1 MTSRFFLLLSLL
13 CISSAVLGGTPFS
26 QFADVGPVS
35 SWPHPTTVAFHN
47 NIDRLVNNRL
57 AESQLIRLRVRYIR
71 QAFDGSA
78 VGGGTDG
85 LSPQTAWKCRT
96 MADVRALLTA
106 QMLPDTTI
114 LFRNGDTFYS
124 VASNTL
130 QGIPRFQFGNY
141 TLSSYID
148 PSAPSLSKPRL
159 LGFYRLNPT
168 ELHYV
173 SPQTYYIKTP
183 CIVHWVRGRRLGTDA
198 AYGYRD
204 VPYNKQPDI
213 AFVGSFER
221 SWAIDTS
228 RHLYINIGTQS
239 DVDDTGTLEAQVST
253 GPGIMV
259 GDVDDVRIDN
269 LIVEGWGIDIPAAG
283 DGAIRA
289 DASGTNAL
297 TVTRCEWGWTA
308 YHGLLHGT
316 SSSGGILLVQDCSF
330 GYHVNRDS
338 ANGGGGDG
346 LVCFARG
353 GGNEMVIDN
362 CRSFGGGLSRI
373 GVSGASGSNL
383 GMPVYQHALAGL
395 NIALHVRRNCNFTPI
410 HPTRAHFADY
420 FAAGDAV
427 ATLSGNAA
435 ELPADPL
442 DVRHYRAFVINETA
456 QFEGTQFGGGW
467 RAVDINCKMR
477 CSIGGYSSGIYFFWG
492 GLRNAYGGMSI
503 NRDIEFAFDP
513 AFRAFYALS
522 QATIIHNH
530 AFIHARIRLT
540 GTNPLVPNDFF
551 LCEVDPAKL
560 ATSRLFGS
568 VISNE
573 THASGL
579 RWNYPNADSMLT
591 AGGMS
596 HCAFYNIPASTFNQ
610 SRSPVTLP
618 SPANYLR
625 TQPQTVPQALVG
637 RASTLPGGL
646 RLEYDTNMQPRPLHP
661 TLGPVEGVESDCP
674 ADFNNDSI
682 VDFFDYLDFTS
693 EWAVDSPTAD
703 VNADSIIDLFDYL
716 DFVADFSQGC

>member
-1 MTSRFFLLLSLL
+1 MTRRFFLLLNLL
-13 CISSAVLGGTPFS
+13 VTASVALAGTPFS
-26 QFADVGPVS
+26 QFSDVGPIS
-35 SWPHPTTVAFHN
+35 SWPHPTTVAFHD

-57 AESQLIRLRVRYIR
+57 AESQLIRARVRYIR
-71 QAFDGSA
+71 QSFDGSA
-78 VGGGTDG
+78 SGGGTNG
-85 LSPQTAWKCRT
+85 LSPQTAWRCRT

-106 QMLPDTTI
+106 EMLPNTTI
-114 LFRNGDTFYS
+114 LFRNGDSFYS
-124 VASNTL
+124 VASNTP
-130 QGIPRFQFGNY
+130 QGIPSFQFGNY

-148 PSAPSLSKPRL
+148 PSSPSLSKPRL
-159 LGFYRLNPT
+159 LGFFRLNPT

-173 SPQTYYIKTP
+173 SAQTYTIKAP
-183 CIVHWVRGRRLGTDA
+183 CVVHWVRGRRLGTDA
-198 AYGYRD
+198 ANGYRD
-204 VPYNKQPDI
+204 FPYDKLPEVSQ
-213 AFVGSFER
+213 VGSIQR
-221 SWAIDTS
+221 TWSIDAA
-228 RHLYINIGTQS
+228 RNLRINIGTAG
-239 DVDDTGTLEAQVST
+239 DIDDTGTLEAQVTT
-253 GPGIMV
+253 GPGIKV
-259 GDVDDVRIDN
+259 ADVDDVRIDN
-269 LIVEGWGIDIPAAG
+269 LIVEGWGMDIPAAG

-289 DASGTNAL
+289 DASGNNSF

-316 SSSGGILLVQDCSF
+316 SSSGGILLIKDCSF

-353 GGNEMVIDN
+353 GGNEMIVDN

-373 GVSGASGSNL
+373 GVSGAAGGNL

-410 HPTRAHFADY
+410 HPTRAHYADY
-420 FAAGDAV
+420 FAAGDAI
-427 ATLSGNAA
+427 ATLAGTAA

-467 RAVDINCKMR
+467 RAVDINCNMR
-477 CSIGGYSSGIYFFWG
+477 CSIGGYSAGIYFFWG

-522 QATIIHNH
+522 QATIVHNH

-540 GTNPLVPNDFF
+540 GASPLVPNDFF

-568 VISNE
+568 IISNE
-573 THASGL
+573 TPAGGL

-591 AGGMS
+591 PGGMS
-596 HCAFYNIPASTFNQ
+596 HCAFYNIPAASFSQ
-610 SRSPVTLP
+610 SRSPVTLH
-618 SPANYLR
+618 SPANYPGY
-625 TQPQTVPQALVG
+625 QPEAVPQALLG
-637 RASTLPGGL
+637 RPSTLPGGL
-646 RLEYDTNMQPRPLHP
+646 RLEYDANMRPRPLLP
-661 TLGPVEGVESDCP
+661 TLGPVEGEESQCQ
-674 ADFNNDSI
+674 ADFNNDAI
-682 VDFFDYLDFTS
+682 VDFFDYLDFIS
-693 EWAVDSPTAD
+693 EWAQAGPAAD
-703 VNADSIIDLFDYL
+703 FNADAVIDLFDYL
-716 DFVADFSQGC
+716 DFVASFSEGC